1 MAHPRDLTLKL
12 TQTFVGLA
20 EIILGLSFI
29 FRLFDADKTNGFV
42 NWVYGMAAPLL
53 EPIRGVFPAV
63 EYSNKYVLDMPTL
76 FAIAAYAF
84 AGYLALVVINTVPK
98 PRDLGGQ
105 ALRNRIK
112 KIL

>member
-1 MAHPRDLTLKL
+1 MTPRDTTLKL

-20 EIILGLSFI
+20 ELILGLRFI
-29 FRLFDADKTNGFV
+29 FQLFDADRSNGFV
-42 NWVYGMAAPLL
+42 NWVYNMSAPLL

-63 EYSNKYVLDMPTL
+63 EYSNNYVLDMPTL
-76 FAIAAYAF
+76 FAILAYAF
-84 AGYLALVVINTVPK
+84 VGYLLLVIVNVVPK

-105 ALRNRIK
+105 AIRNRIK

>member
-1 MAHPRDLTLKL
+1 MTHPRDLTLKL
-12 TQTFVGLA
+12 IQTFVGLA

-29 FRLFDADKTNGFV
+29 FKLFNADSTNGFV
-42 NWVYGMAAPLL
+42 NWVYSMSAPLL
-53 EPIRGVFPAV
+53 EPIRGLFPAV

-76 FAIAAYAF
+76 FAILAYAF
-84 AGYLALVVINTVPK
+84 AGYLAAVVVNTVPK
-98 PRDLGGQ
+98 PKDLGGQ